1 MKTKKT
7 QKEKVIDYIIQF
19 GSISSLEAFND
30 LGITQLG
37 ARIDDLKK
45 DGVQFETKWVNGEN
59 RFKEKVTYKRYF
71 LVDTL
76 NHIPRI
82 D

>member
-1 MKTKKT
+1 MTTKKS
-7 QKEKVIDYIIQF
+7 QKERVIDYIIQF
-19 GSISSLEAFND
+19 GSISSWEAYKD

-37 ARIDDLKK
+37 ARIDQLKK
-45 DGVQFETKWVNGEN
+45 EGFQFETEWENGKN
-59 RFKEKVTYKRYF
+59 RYGESTTYKRYT